1 MGDIFKRLSNLA
13 RSEFTNLT
21 QGDREFNAEF
31 LNYFKKQPEFEA
43 YQSTFDDLY
52 GEQGSAKQS
61 SQYSSHSS
69 QQRSSGRSQEAP
81 EGGLQYD
88 PYSTLEI
95 SRNATFEEIEKAY
108 KKMARKY
115 HPDRYQTSKE
125 QELATKIMAS
135 INAAYGFFKK
145 KHGK

>member
-1 MGDIFKRLSNLA
+1 MGDIFKRLGNLA

-31 LNYFKKQPEFEA
+31 LNYFKSQPEFDA

-52 GEQGSAKQS
+52 GEQANAKQS
-61 SQYSSHSS
+61 SQ
-69 QQRSSGRSQEAP
+69 QRASGRSQEPP

-115 HPDRYQTSKE
+115 HPDRYQTPKE
-125 QELATKIMAS
+125 QELATKIMSS

>member
-1 MGDIFKRLSNLA
+1 MGDIFKRLTNLA

-21 QGDREFNAEF
+21 QGDLKFDAEF
-31 LNYFKKQPEFEA
+31 LDYLRKQPEFEG

-52 GEQGSAKQS
+52 GESDAYGR
-61 SQYSSHSS
+61 SS
-69 QQRSSGRSQEAP
+69 QQQERTSSRQHEPP

-95 SRNATFEEIEKAY
+95 SRSASMDEIEKAY

-115 HPDRYQTSKE
+115 HPDRYQTPKE

-135 INAAYGFFKK
+135 INASYGFLKK

>member
-1 MGDIFKRLSNLA
+1 MGDIFKRLTNLA
-13 RSEFTNLT
+13 RSEYTNLT

-43 YQSTFDDLY
+43 YQSSFDDLY
-52 GEQGSAKQS
+52 GEKKHQG
-61 SQYSSHSS
+61 SS
-69 QQRSSGRSQEAP
+69 QQQTSGRSQEPP

-95 SRNATFEEIEKAY
+95 SRHATFEEIEKAY

-115 HPDRYQTSKE
+115 HPDRYQTPKE
-125 QELATKIMAS
+125 QELATKIMSS

>member
-1 MGDIFKRLSNLA
+1 MGDIFKRLTNLA
-13 RSEFTNLT
+13 RSEFTSLT
-21 QGDREFNAEF
+21 QGDRKFDADF
-31 LNYFKKQPEFEA
+31 LDYLKKQPEFEG

-52 GEQGSAKQS
+52 GDREQYRG
-61 SQYSSHSS
+61 SS
-69 QQRSSGRSQEAP
+69 QQQERSRQQEPP

-95 SRNATFEEIEKAY
+95 SRSASMDEIEKAY

-115 HPDRYQTSKE
+115 HPDRYQTPKE

-135 INAAYGFFKK
+135 INASYGFLKK